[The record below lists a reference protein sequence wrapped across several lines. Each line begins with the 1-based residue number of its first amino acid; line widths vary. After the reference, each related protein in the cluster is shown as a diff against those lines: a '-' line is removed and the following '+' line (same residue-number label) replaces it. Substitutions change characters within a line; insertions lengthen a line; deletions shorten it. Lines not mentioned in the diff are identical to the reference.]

1 MFHGFRII
9 TVHRMKIT
17 STGFNRILIWNL
29 TKRRSAGN
37 CFEHVTSSQIIPSSM
52 FFFFRGRFS
61 GNGIRGPNNSF
72 ETKNFCGPSSFCVV
86 VPMLR
91 NTAQR
96 LNLQLIFT
104 SQQFRQS
111 QRELNFAKKLLRK
124 ESFLYNIPF
133 EPSVDVCL
141 RGAKM
146 AFDVHFEPAD
156 TKVYREFQ
164 RDMRHTLKRRKIQI
178 LWRRSIPPSVDV
190 EYLYG
195 ERGIIISISITE
207 VVRFWNSLTRE
218 IEIKTDS
225 SWNSEPDRLLI

>member
-1 MFHGFRII
+1 
-9 TVHRMKIT
+9 
-17 STGFNRILIWNL
+17 
-29 TKRRSAGN
+29 
-37 CFEHVTSSQIIPSSM
+37 M

-72 ETKNFCGPSSFCVV
+72 KTKNFCGPSSFCVV

-96 LNLQLIFT
+96 LNLQLIFI

-146 AFDVHFEPAD
+146 AFDVRFKSAD
-156 TKVYREFQ
+156 TNVYREFE

-178 LWRRSIPPSVDV
+178 L
-190 EYLYG
+190 
-195 ERGIIISISITE
+195 
-207 VVRFWNSLTRE
+207 
-218 IEIKTDS
+218 
-225 SWNSEPDRLLI
+225 